1 MFTRIIIT
9 AAFIAILYCLG
20 SGLFYLSRR
29 GEGVS
34 LAKALTWR
42 IVLAFVLFGFLFLA
56 YHMGWVQP
64 HGVLQTATS

>member
-1 MFTRIIIT
+1 MNILIT
-9 AAFIAILYCLG
+9 AAFIAMLYCLG

-29 GEGVS
+29 GEGVR

-42 IVLAFVLFGFLFLA
+42 IILALALFGFLFFA

-64 HGVLQTATS
+64 HGLS

>member
-1 MFTRIIIT
+1 MGTRIIIT

-29 GEGVS
+29 GEGVA

-42 IVLAFVLFGFLFLA
+42 IVLAVALFGFLFLA
-56 YHMGWVQP
+56 YHMGWMQP
-64 HGVLQTATS
+64 HGLGQ